1 MRAKFPA
8 SIRLGAE
15 RLVAIFGTGINKW
28 VQVIESCSP
37 DQRPQ
42 SRYVGTGVDPHDL
55 GAQRDCS
62 PLHRPTGYRFDDA
75 WFLDQ
80 EDRRLEPPVA
90 EALRAWEH
98 ERVQPLRMH
107 IAHGNP

>member
-1 MRAKFPA
+1 MTSALSATAVR
-8 SIRLGAE
+8 SIGR
-15 RLVAIFGTGINKW
+15 
-28 VQVIESCSP
+28 
-37 DQRPQ
+37 
-42 SRYVGTGVDPHDL
+42 
-55 GAQRDCS
+55 
-62 PLHRPTGYRFDDA
+62 TGYRLDDA